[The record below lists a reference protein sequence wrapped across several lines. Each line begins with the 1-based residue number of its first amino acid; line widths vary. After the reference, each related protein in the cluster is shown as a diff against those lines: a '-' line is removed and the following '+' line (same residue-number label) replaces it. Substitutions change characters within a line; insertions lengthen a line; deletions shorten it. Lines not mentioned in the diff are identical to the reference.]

1 MSQETQTVE
10 QVCDE
15 MKEVTGIRRFIDSHY
30 CNGCG
35 DPIDGKGSPLEVY
48 SDRILAAHKRE
59 IASLKSLVKEL
70 AHNLDLML
78 PTVCRVIKCKNCKS
92 RCGRQDR
99 IELILKA
106 REACK

>member
-1 MSQETQTVE
+1 MSQETETVE

-15 MKEVTGIRRFIDSHY
+15 MKEVSGTRRFIDSHY
-30 CNGCG
+30 CNSCG
-35 DPIDGKGSPLEVY
+35 NPIDGIGSPLEVY

-70 AHNLDLML
+70 AHKLDLLL
-78 PTVCRVIKCKNCKS
+78 PIGCRVIECKNCKS
-92 RCGRQDR
+92 ICGRKDW
-99 IELILKA
+99 IELISKA